1 MDLALRDLTVKSAFC
16 TGLNSVSSQYPCTI
30 HVHQEPQNVTL
41 LRIRVFADTIKAKNS
56 SCNYTPIP
64 EKDPNVCAVFA
75 VQGGKVGRKHGI
87 KRGRRPSMQNPAQ
100 QARGP
105 WIHESKHPAFAK
117 QQINLE
123 MPSSGVTTERACVC
137 SSTSRKKN
145 WAGSLTLPTAPLSPA
160 PSLVPHCEDCSC
172 LPGCHLG
179 DLYNLATAERT
190 CWQHINSRDGSLV
203 IWCPHLLK

>member
-1 MDLALRDLTVKSAFC
+1 
-16 TGLNSVSSQYPCTI
+16 
-30 HVHQEPQNVTL
+30 
-41 LRIRVFADTIKAKNS
+41 
-56 SCNYTPIP
+56 
-64 EKDPNVCAVFA
+64 DPNVCAVFA

-145 WAGSLTLPTAPLSPA
+145 WASEAHVATLSILPYGFWL
-160 PSLVPHCEDCSC
+160 HCEDCSC

-190 CWQHINSRDGSLV
+190 C
-203 IWCPHLLK
+203 

>member
-1 MDLALRDLTVKSAFC
+1 MYC
-16 TGLNSVSSQYPCTI
+16 Q
-30 HVHQEPQNVTL
+30 
-41 LRIRVFADTIKAKNS
+41 
-56 SCNYTPIP
+56 
-64 EKDPNVCAVFA
+64 DPNVCAVFA

-137 SSTSRKKN
+137 R
-145 WAGSLTLPTAPLSPA
+145 SLTLPTAPLSPA
-160 PSLVPHCEDCSC
+160 PSLVHCEDCSC

-190 CWQHINSRDGSLV
+190 CW
-203 IWCPHLLK
+203 

>member
-1 MDLALRDLTVKSAFC
+1 MYC
-16 TGLNSVSSQYPCTI
+16 Q
-30 HVHQEPQNVTL
+30 
-41 LRIRVFADTIKAKNS
+41 
-56 SCNYTPIP
+56 
-64 EKDPNVCAVFA
+64 DPNVCAVFA

-145 WAGSLTLPTAPLSPA
+145 WARSLTLPTAPLSPA
-160 PSLVPHCEDCSC
+160 PSLVHCEDCSC

-190 CWQHINSRDGSLV
+190 FW
-203 IWCPHLLK
+203 

>member
-1 MDLALRDLTVKSAFC
+1 VYCRYF
-16 TGLNSVSSQYPCTI
+16 
-30 HVHQEPQNVTL
+30 
-41 LRIRVFADTIKAKNS
+41 
-56 SCNYTPIP
+56 
-64 EKDPNVCAVFA
+64 DPNVCAVFA

-145 WAGSLTLPTAPLSPA
+145 W
-160 PSLVPHCEDCSC
+160 HCEDCSC

-190 CWQHINSRDGSLV
+190 C
-203 IWCPHLLK
+203 

>member
-1 MDLALRDLTVKSAFC
+1 MYC
-16 TGLNSVSSQYPCTI
+16 Q
-30 HVHQEPQNVTL
+30 
-41 LRIRVFADTIKAKNS
+41 
-56 SCNYTPIP
+56 
-64 EKDPNVCAVFA
+64 DPNVCAVFA

-145 WAGSLTLPTAPLSPA
+145 WARSLTLPTAPLSPA
-160 PSLVPHCEDCSC
+160 PSLVQHCEDCSC

>member
-1 MDLALRDLTVKSAFC
+1 MYC
-16 TGLNSVSSQYPCTI
+16 Q
-30 HVHQEPQNVTL
+30 
-41 LRIRVFADTIKAKNS
+41 
-56 SCNYTPIP
+56 
-64 EKDPNVCAVFA
+64 DPNVCAVFA

-87 KRGRRPSMQNPAQ
+87 KRGRRPSMRNPAQ

-123 MPSSGVTTERACVC
+123 MPSSGVTTERAWVC

-160 PSLVPHCEDCSC
+160 PSLVQHCEDCSC

-179 DLYNLATAERT
+179 DLYNLAPAERT
-190 CWQHINSRDGSLV
+190 CWQHINSRDGRKQCNPSSNAHGVSLHDRATFAPMFKECSSV
-203 IWCPHLLK
+203 RLVDHLTGIPAPNGQSVKISFHQ